1 MRKLVYLLALWAPF
15 LQAQCE
21 LIAISGPQSQII
33 FTIPPLD
40 IMPDSWVTTT
50 SDGIILSQDNNIAT
64 GAHFVSNSLLY
75 DTITTCIYTADEVC
89 SVDYFYEADNDG
101 YNGWSQVINQP
112 LLCDVAISSWDATT
126 GDITIDVINSE
137 NCGCNEFTSEGN
149 TCETSGSPYVANNTT
164 VNHIVLGL
172 HVEGLDY
179 NWSCT
184 GAVNHPGWT
193 FKAFTLYGNQVLE
206 SGDTWSANVYDTSL
220 ASDCW
225 SEILANDS
233 LCTELVI
240 WQINL
245 SRTASIEE
253 GGWAVNGGG
262 ALQTQNYPDGDL
274 SNNTAIN
281 CALPACDTV
290 YVDLEVIEYI
300 TDTIIEYIYVTDT
313 VEILVDNYI
322 YVTDTIIEYIYVTD
336 TIELIVDNYIYLT
349 DTIIEYIYV
358 TDTIQ
363 VIVDNYIYLTDTL
376 EIPVDNYIYVTDTI
390 TITEYITQYID
401 CETGEPCDGIIG
413 CVDNSI
419 FVPNTFTPNND
430 GINDTFYAETDSTC
444 WLTWNLQIYNRWG
457 GIVWETSLVN
467 DFWEGQSRSGH
478 WLVPDGVY
486 VWKIKATQVGAA
498 TEITGK
504 VTVFR

>member
-1 MRKLVYLLALWAPF
+1 MRKLIYLIALCAPT
-15 LQAQCE
+15 LTAQCDVS
-21 LIAISGPQSQII
+21 INSWNAI
-33 FTIPPLD
+33 
-40 IMPDSWVTTT
+40 
-50 SDGIILSQDNNIAT
+50 
-64 GAHFVSNSLLY
+64 
-75 DTITTCIYTADEVC
+75 
-89 SVDYFYEADNDG
+89 
-101 YNGWSQVINQP
+101 
-112 LLCDVAISSWDATT
+112 T
-126 GDITIDVINSE
+126 GDIVIEAINSE
-137 NCGCNEFTSEGN
+137 NCGCNEFTSEDT
-149 TCETSGSPYVANNTT
+149 TCETSGSPNVNNNTT
-164 VNHIVLGL
+164 VSSIVLGL

-179 NWSCT
+179 NWGCT
-184 GAVNHPGWT
+184 QANNHPGWT
-193 FKAFTLYGNQVLE
+193 FKVFTLFGNQVLE
-206 SGDTWSANVYDTSL
+206 NGDTWSANVYDSGSSTN
-220 ASDCW
+220 DCW
-225 SEILANDS
+225 SEILANDT

-253 GGWAVNGGG
+253 GGWAQTSGFN
-262 ALQTQNYPDGDL
+262 QTQNYPDIDL

-313 VEILVDNYI
+313 VE
-322 YVTDTIIEYIYVTD
+322 
-336 TIELIVDNYIYLT
+336 LIVDNYIYLT

-363 VIVDNYIYLTDTL
+363 VIVDNYIYLTDTV

-390 TITEYITQYID
+390 IITEYVTQYID

-430 GINDTFYAETDSTC
+430 GINDIFYAETDSVC
-444 WLTWNLQIYNRWG
+444 WLTWDLQIYNRWG
-457 GIVWETSLVN
+457 GIVWETSSVN

-498 TEITGK
+498 TELSGK